1 MRGGFEM
8 SRAMRSWRKRRP
20 GPRPNL
26 RRRPSPFGSRASF
39 SYGST
44 VSGAGLVRRSLLLVA
59 VIAVVFVGWWGA
71 MPLYRDEKTLVADWF
86 QVREVTVSGTNRV
99 TYEDVLERLRLQ
111 SGETLFSVN
120 STELVDRLKSHPWIK
135 EAAVNRALFH
145 TLAVTITERRPAA
158 VLRTPSL
165 NLLLDEEGRVLSV
178 LGEED
183 DPVLPVL
190 VGVDPRRLIQGQ
202 AQSRQVARAGIEL
215 AGLVGQAV
223 EGRPQV
229 DAGNPENL
237 VASVQGLRF
246 QFGPSSFEEKWDRYR
261 RLQPTLRARVDNGGG
276 QFRSEIDLRYPG
288 KVIVRE
294 RG

>member
-1 MRGGFEM
+1 
-8 SRAMRSWRKRRP
+8 
-20 GPRPNL
+20 
-26 RRRPSPFGSRASF
+26 
-39 SYGST
+39 
-44 VSGAGLVRRSLLLVA
+44 LVA

-71 MPLYRDEKTLVADWF
+71 MPLYRDEKPLVADWF
-86 QVREVTVSGTNRV
+86 QVREVTVSGANRV

-135 EAAVNRALFH
+135 EATVNRGLLH

-190 VGVDPRRLIQGQ
+190 VGVDPRRLIQGE

-261 RLQPTLRARVDNGGG
+261 RLQPTLRARADSGGG

>member
-1 MRGGFEM
+1 
-8 SRAMRSWRKRRP
+8 
-20 GPRPNL
+20 
-26 RRRPSPFGSRASF
+26 
-39 SYGST
+39 
-44 VSGAGLVRRSLLLVA
+44 LVA

-71 MPLYRDEKTLVADWF
+71 MPLHRDEKPLVADWF
-86 QVREVTVSGTNRV
+86 QVREVTVSGTSRV

-261 RLQPTLRARVDNGGG
+261 RLQPTLRARADNGSG

>member
-1 MRGGFEM
+1 
-8 SRAMRSWRKRRP
+8 
-20 GPRPNL
+20 
-26 RRRPSPFGSRASF
+26 
-39 SYGST
+39 
-44 VSGAGLVRRSLLLVA
+44 LVA

-71 MPLYRDEKTLVADWF
+71 KPLYRDEKPLVAEWF
-86 QVREVTVSGTNRV
+86 QVREVTVSGTSRV

-120 STELVDRLKSHPWIK
+120 STVLVDRLKSHPWIK
-135 EAAVNRALFH
+135 EAIVNRALFH

-261 RLQPTLRARVDNGGG
+261 RLQPTLRARADNRSG

>member
-1 MRGGFEM
+1 M
-8 SRAMRSWRKRRP
+8 S
-20 GPRPNL
+20 GV
-26 RRRPSPFGSRASF
+26 G
-39 SYGST
+39 
-44 VSGAGLVRRSLLLVA
+44 VVRRWPLLAA
-59 VIAVVFVGWWGA
+59 VIVVVFVGWWGA
-71 MPLYRDEKTLVADWF
+71 MPLYREVGPLVADWF
-86 QVREVTVSGTNRV
+86 QVRDVTVSGARHV
-99 TYEDVLERLRLQ
+99 THEDVLERLGLQ

-120 STELVDRLKSHPWIK
+120 STEMANRLKSHPWIK
-135 EAAVNRALFH
+135 EATVNRVLFH
-145 TLAVTITERRPAA
+145 RLAVTITEHRPAA

-183 DPVLPVL
+183 DLILPVL
-190 VGVDPRRLIQGQ
+190 VGIDPKRLIQGE

-229 DAGNPENL
+229 DAGNPGNII
-237 VASVQGLRF
+237 ASVQGLRF

-261 RLQPTLRARVDNGGG
+261 KLQPTLRARTDNQGS

>member
-1 MRGGFEM
+1 MYRE
-8 SRAMRSWRKRRP
+8 
-20 GPRPNL
+20 
-26 RRRPSPFGSRASF
+26 
-39 SYGST
+39 
-44 VSGAGLVRRSLLLVA
+44 VA
-59 VIAVVFVGWWGA
+59 
-71 MPLYRDEKTLVADWF
+71 PLVADWF
-86 QVREVTVSGTNRV
+86 QVREVTVSGANHV
-99 TYEDVLERLRLQ
+99 TREDVMERLGLQ
-111 SGETLFSVN
+111 SGETMFSVN
-120 STELVDRLKSHPWIK
+120 PPQLVVRLRSHPWIK
-135 EAAVNRALFH
+135 EATVNRVLFH
-145 TLAVTITERRPAA
+145 TLAVTVTEHRPAA

-190 VGVDPRRLIQGQ
+190 VGIDPRRLIQGE

-215 AGLVGQAV
+215 ASLVGQAV

-229 DAGNPENL
+229 DAANPGNL
-237 VASVQGLRF
+237 IASVQGFRF
-246 QFGPSSFEEKWDRYR
+246 QFGPSSFEEKWARYR
-261 RLQPTLRARVDNGGG
+261 RLQPTLRTRTDNGGG

>member
-1 MRGGFEM
+1 
-8 SRAMRSWRKRRP
+8 
-20 GPRPNL
+20 
-26 RRRPSPFGSRASF
+26 
-39 SYGST
+39 
-44 VSGAGLVRRSLLLVA
+44 LVA

-120 STELVDRLKSHPWIK
+120 STVLVDRLKSHPWIK
-135 EAAVNRALFH
+135 EAIVNRALFH

>member
-1 MRGGFEM
+1 L
-8 SRAMRSWRKRRP
+8 A
-20 GPRPNL
+20 
-26 RRRPSPFGSRASF
+26 
-39 SYGST
+39 
-44 VSGAGLVRRSLLLVA
+44 A
-59 VIAVVFVGWWGA
+59 VILVVFVGWWGA
-71 MPLYRDEKTLVADWF
+71 MPVHREGGSLVADWF
-86 QVREVTVSGTNRV
+86 QVRDVTVTGASRV
-99 TYEDVLERLRLQ
+99 SYEDVLERLGLQ

-120 STELVDRLKSHPWIK
+120 ATELADRLKSHPWIK
-135 EAAVNRALFH
+135 EAIVNRELFH

-165 NLLLDEEGRVLSV
+165 NLLLDEEGRVLST

-183 DPVLPVL
+183 DPALPVL
-190 VGVDPRRLIQGQ
+190 VGIDPKRLIQGE

-215 AGLVGQAV
+215 ARLVSQAV
-223 EGRPQV
+223 EGRLQV
-229 DAGNPENL
+229 NAGNPDNL

-246 QFGPSSFEEKWDRYR
+246 QFGPASFEEKWDRYQ
-261 RLQPTLRARVDNGGG
+261 RLQPTIRARADSGES

>member
-1 MRGGFEM
+1 
-8 SRAMRSWRKRRP
+8 
-20 GPRPNL
+20 
-26 RRRPSPFGSRASF
+26 
-39 SYGST
+39 
-44 VSGAGLVRRSLLLVA
+44 LVA

-71 MPLYRDEKTLVADWF
+71 MLLYRDEKPLVADWF
-86 QVREVTVSGTNRV
+86 QVREVTVSGTSRV

-120 STELVDRLKSHPWIK
+120 STVLVDRLKSHPWIK
-135 EAAVNRALFH
+135 EAIVNRALFH

-261 RLQPTLRARVDNGGG
+261 RLQPTLRARADIGSG
-276 QFRSEIDLRYPG
+276 QLRSEIDLRYPG

-294 RG
+294 RGKT

>member
-1 MRGGFEM
+1 
-8 SRAMRSWRKRRP
+8 
-20 GPRPNL
+20 
-26 RRRPSPFGSRASF
+26 
-39 SYGST
+39 
-44 VSGAGLVRRSLLLVA
+44 LVA

-71 MPLYRDEKTLVADWF
+71 MPLYRDEKPLVADWF
-86 QVREVTVSGTNRV
+86 QVREVTVSGTSRV

-135 EAAVNRALFH
+135 EAIVNRALFH

-261 RLQPTLRARVDNGGG
+261 RLQPTLRARADNGSG

>member
-1 MRGGFEM
+1 M

-39 SYGST
+39 GNGSI
-44 VSGAGLVRRSLLLVA
+44 VSGAGLVRRWLLLVA
-59 VIAVVFVGWWGA
+59 VIAVVFVGWWRA
-71 MPLYRDEKTLVADWF
+71 MPLYKDEKALVADWF
-86 QVREVTVSGTNRV
+86 QVREVTVSGANRV

-135 EAAVNRALFH
+135 EATVNRSLFH
-145 TLAVTITERRPAA
+145 TLTVTITERRPAA

-190 VGVDPRRLIQGQ
+190 VGVDPRRLIQGE
-202 AQSRQVARAGIEL
+202 AQSRKVALAGIEL

-261 RLQPTLRARVDNGGG
+261 RLQPTLRARADNGSG

>member
-1 MRGGFEM
+1 
-8 SRAMRSWRKRRP
+8 
-20 GPRPNL
+20 
-26 RRRPSPFGSRASF
+26 
-39 SYGST
+39 
-44 VSGAGLVRRSLLLVA
+44 LVA

-71 MPLYRDEKTLVADWF
+71 MPLYRDEKPLVADWF
-86 QVREVTVSGTNRV
+86 QVREVTVSGTSRV

-120 STELVDRLKSHPWIK
+120 STVLVDRLKSHPWIK
-135 EAAVNRALFH
+135 EAIVNRALFH

-261 RLQPTLRARVDNGGG
+261 RLQPTLRARADNGSG

>member
-1 MRGGFEM
+1 MRPWGG
-8 SRAMRSWRKRRP
+8 RRP

-26 RRRPSPFGSRASF
+26 RRRSSLSGLRASF
-39 SYGST
+39 SNGSHLR
-44 VSGAGLVRRSLLLVA
+44 GEGLVCRWPLLAA
-59 VIAVVFVGWWGA
+59 VIVIVFVGWWGA
-71 MPLYRDEKTLVADWF
+71 MPVYREAVPLVADWF
-86 QVREVTVSGTNRV
+86 QVRDVTLSGSSRV
-99 TYEDVLERLRLQ
+99 THEDVLERLGLQ

-120 STELVDRLKSHPWIK
+120 STELADRLKSHPWIR
-135 EAAVNRALFH
+135 EATVNRELFH

-165 NLLLDEEGRVLSV
+165 NLLLDEEGRVLSA

-183 DPVLPVL
+183 DPALPVL
-190 VGVDPRRLIQGQ
+190 VGIDPRALIQGE

-215 AGLVGQAV
+215 ASLVGQAV

-246 QFGPSSFEEKWDRYR
+246 QFGPSSFEEKLDRYR
-261 RLQPTLRARVDNGGG
+261 RLQPILRARADNGSG
-276 QFRSEIDLRYPG
+276 QFRNEIDLRYPG